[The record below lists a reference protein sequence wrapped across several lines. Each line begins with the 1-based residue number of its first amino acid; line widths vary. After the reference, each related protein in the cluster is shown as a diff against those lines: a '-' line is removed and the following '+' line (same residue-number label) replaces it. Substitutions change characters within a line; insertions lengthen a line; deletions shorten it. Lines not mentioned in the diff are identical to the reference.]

1 MLKPEIGDTVVVE
14 LEVSFVRSDSFS
26 YRMMSGANSDA
37 ILCSRITAIK
47 PRQPKVGDTVYIH
60 GAPSLVRT
68 LLYIHDLDGRKFG
81 VVAFMGD
88 MPTSHPF
95 AQLSLERLK

>member
-26 YRMMSGANSDA
+26 YRMMSGANSAA

-47 PRQPKVGDTVYIH
+47 PREPKVGDTVYLRGRRDGH
-60 GAPSLVRT
+60 K
-68 LLYIHDLDGRKFG
+68 LLYIHHLDERKYG
-81 VVAFMGD
+81 VVAYMGD
-88 MPTSHPF
+88 IPESFEFDQIH
-95 AQLSLERLK
+95 LEKLE